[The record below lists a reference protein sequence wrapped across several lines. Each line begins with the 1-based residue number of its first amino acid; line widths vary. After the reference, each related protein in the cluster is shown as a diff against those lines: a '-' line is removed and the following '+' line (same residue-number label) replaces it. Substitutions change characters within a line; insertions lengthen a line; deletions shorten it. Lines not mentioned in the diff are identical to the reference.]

1 MTTPTQFATIVNMNY
16 QTFIVTRDD
25 QVDTEY
31 LEEYLDEQYS
41 ARKREVLDQ
50 TRQSMLKTLKRTP
63 IALFTA
69 CEVIVEH
76 IVKA

>member
-1 MTTPTQFATIVNMNY
+1 MNY

-31 LEEYLDEQYS
+31 LEQYCDEQYS

-50 TRQSMLKTLKRTP
+50 TKQNMLKILKHTP

-69 CEVIVEH
+69 CDVIVEH